1 MKSIGEKLSREELN
15 DMMAEGRFESR
26 FMKTGLRKALSAS
39 KF

>member
-26 FMKTGLRKALSAS
+26 FKDYKL
-39 KF
+39 